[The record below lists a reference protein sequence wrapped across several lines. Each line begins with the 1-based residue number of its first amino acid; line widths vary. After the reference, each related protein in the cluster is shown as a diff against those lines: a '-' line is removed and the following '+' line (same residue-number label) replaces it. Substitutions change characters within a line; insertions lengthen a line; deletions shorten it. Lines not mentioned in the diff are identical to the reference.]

1 MMAFFAVQD
10 DFADKSA
17 HTSASTACAVAAIGA
32 TVGESFITFQV
43 SGYNTYG
50 GSINAAGVVDGSYVD
65 LHGMA
70 HGFVRAADGT
80 IISFDPKGSTNT
92 WCWPVFRPAPG
103 VTMSSA

>member
-65 LHGMA
+65 LHGSR
-70 HGFVRAADGT
+70 VRARRRRDDYQLRSER
-80 IISFDPKGSTNT
+80 ID
-92 WCWPVFRPAPG
+92 
-103 VTMSSA
+103 